1 LMRISDEYRL
11 EDIIDIKEFMQILNS
26 FITATG
32 YGAVFIDANGESA
45 LIPSTYGC
53 EYCKIVQSDP
63 EGRRRCMESMNKAGR
78 LAAQIGEPYISRC
91 HAGLI
96 EFAAPI
102 VFKDIYL
109 GSISCGPVLLWEC
122 DDTAA
127 EEFIRL
133 TQDLNIDHQALL
145 KAGKQLSI
153 LSGRAV
159 QAAAELLFIT
169 TNHICHTGII
179 TLQQRKELNEQQ
191 SKLAEIIFEKKKAEE
206 RIKYLEERAKESEYP
221 IDRENEL
228 LSRVRMGDRTGAK
241 EILNELLGI
250 VFLRSGGNMELIK
263 ARVLELVIVISRAAV
278 EGGAQL
284 DKLLGLNYSFVS
296 SLSGISQFEEICS
309 WTVNV
314 LNTFLDTVYESRNI
328 KNARLLSD
336 AMRYIN
342 ENYNRNLTLES
353 VAQHVYISPFYL
365 SHMFKEELG
374 FTFLEYLT
382 KLRIEEAKKLLMEK
396 DMTII
401 EVASE
406 VGYEDAGYFSK
417 VFKKYTGISPAQY
430 RKNNYR

>member
-1 LMRISDEYRL
+1 
-11 EDIIDIKEFMQILNS
+11 
-26 FITATG
+26 
-32 YGAVFIDANGESA
+32 
-45 LIPSTYGC
+45 
-53 EYCKIVQSDP
+53 
-63 EGRRRCMESMNKAGR
+63 
-78 LAAQIGEPYISRC
+78 
-91 HAGLI
+91 
-96 EFAAPI
+96 
-102 VFKDIYL
+102 
-109 GSISCGPVLLWEC
+109 
-122 DDTAA
+122 
-127 EEFIRL
+127 
-133 TQDLNIDHQALL
+133 
-145 KAGKQLSI
+145 
-153 LSGRAV
+153 
-159 QAAAELLFIT
+159 
-169 TNHICHTGII
+169 
-179 TLQQRKELNEQQ
+179 
-191 SKLAEIIFEKKKAEE
+191 
-206 RIKYLEERAKESEYP
+206 
-221 IDRENEL
+221 
-228 LSRVRMGDRTGAK
+228 
-241 EILNELLGI
+241 
-250 VFLRSGGNMELIK
+250 MELIK